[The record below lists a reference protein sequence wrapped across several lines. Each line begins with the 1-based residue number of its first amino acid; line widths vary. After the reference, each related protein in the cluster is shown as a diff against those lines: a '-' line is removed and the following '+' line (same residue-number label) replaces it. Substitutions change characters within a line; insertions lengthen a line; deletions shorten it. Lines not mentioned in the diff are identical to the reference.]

1 MRADTGIRVTPSAR
15 DELLETVVRL
25 RQRNREEAALFVER
39 VEDRLMALAAG
50 DETAAELD
58 SPWHAADATEGHRL
72 YVRERTDGLW
82 LIAVWPEDAVRG

>member
-1 MRADTGIRVTPSAR
+1 MTPSAR
-15 DELLETVVRL
+15 EELLETVVRL

-50 DETAAELD
+50 DEDAAELG
-58 SPWHAADATEGHRL
+58 SPWHAAHAIEGHRL

-82 LIAVWPEDAVRG
+82 LIAVWPEERPPAHPVES